1 MAKIMRSHQTNTPAR
16 ISFPTPESSWPFPL
30 NPTPIK
36 TMTYLDD
43 MMDHDIRICHGYDPQ
58 DNRGGVTIAYRK
70 CSDWRNTKMVEV
82 SVAYCSSKD
91 SFNKKIGCQLAVDRF
106 MNGNTIMVPVRDRTD
121 DSIVGNLLHMF
132 WWNTHI
138 NI

>member
-1 MAKIMRSHQTNTPAR
+1 MRPHQTNTPAR
-16 ISFPTPESSWPFPL
+16 ISFPTPQHAWPFPI
-30 NPTPIK
+30 NPVPIK
-36 TMTYLDD
+36 TMTYLND
-43 MMDHDIRICHGYDPQ
+43 MEDYDIRICHGYNPE

-91 SFNKKIGCQLAVDRF
+91 SFNKKIGVQLAVDRF
-106 MNGNTIMVPVRDRTD
+106 MNGNTIMVPVRDKTD
-121 DSIVGNLLHMF
+121 DSIVGNLLNVF
-132 WWNTHI
+132 WQNRSI

>member
-1 MAKIMRSHQTNTPAR
+1 MRKHYTNTTSPTDFPAAR
-16 ISFPTPESSWPFPL
+16 QHWPFPT
-30 NPTPIK
+30 NPIPMK
-36 TMTYLDD
+36 THSYLDD
-43 MMDHDIRICHGYDPQ
+43 MMDHDIRICHGYNPS

-91 SFNKKIGCQLAVDRF
+91 SFNKKIGVELAVDRF
-106 MNGNTIMVPVRDRTD
+106 MNGNTIMVPARDKTD
-121 DSIVGNLLHMF
+121 DSIVGNLLNMF
-132 WWNTHI
+132 WWNPSI

>member
-1 MAKIMRSHQTNTPAR
+1 MRSHQTNTPTR
-16 ISFPTPESSWPFPL
+16 ISFPTPQDVWPFPI
-30 NPTPIK
+30 NPVPIK

-43 MMDHDIRICHGYDPQ
+43 MMDHDIRICHGYNPE
-58 DNRGGVTIAYRK
+58 DNRGGVTVAYRK

-91 SFNKKIGCQLAVDRF
+91 SFNKKIGVQLAVERF
-106 MNGNTIMVPVRDRTD
+106 MNGNTIMVPARDKTD
-121 DSIVGNLLHMF
+121 DTIVGNLLQMF
-132 WWNTHI
+132 WWNSHI

>member
-1 MAKIMRSHQTNTPAR
+1 MRKHQTNTPAR
-16 ISFPTPESSWPFPL
+16 ISFPTPEQAWPFPI

-43 MMDHDIRICHGYDPQ
+43 MLDHDIRICHGYDPQ

-132 WWNTHI
+132 WWNSHI
-138 NI
+138 HI